1 MKRRVTILGCGSSGG
16 VPRADGDWGAC
27 NPNDPR
33 NRRTRCGLLVQ
44 QWRQADG
51 PATNVLIDTSPD
63 LREQMLKA
71 RVNRIDGLLFSH
83 DHADQTHGIDDVRAI
98 VYAQRKRIP
107 TFLDAKTDAALRPRF
122 RYIFEGA
129 PGYPALLEPHV
140 SIAHGAVTHID
151 GPGGAIEFLALEQ
164 DHGLGNVSYG
174 FRFGDVAYCND
185 VVEMPDATLSAL
197 RGLDLFIVDALRFT
211 PHPTHAHVD
220 KALEWVAQ
228 LKPRHAVLTNLHV
241 DLDYEQLAARLPS
254 AVEPAFDGWL
264 WEVAG

>member
-1 MKRRVTILGCGSSGG
+1 MRRKVTILGCGSSGG

-44 QWRQADG
+44 QWAEVSG
-51 PATNVLIDTSPD
+51 PPTNVLIDTSPD
-63 LREQMLKA
+63 LREQLLGA
-71 RVNRIDGLLFSH
+71 RISRIDGLLFSH

-107 TFLDAKTDAALRPRF
+107 TFLDPQTDAALRPRF

-129 PGYPALLEPHV
+129 PNYPALLEAHV
-140 SIAHGAVTHID
+140 TLGHGVVTTIT
-151 GPGGAIEFLALEQ
+151 GPGGPIDFVALVQ

-185 VVEMPDATLSAL
+185 VVALPDETLAAL
-197 RGLDLFIVDALRFT
+197 GSLELFIVDALRFK
-211 PHPTHAHVD
+211 PHPSHAHVD

-228 LKPRHAVLTNLHV
+228 LRPARTVLTNMHV
-241 DLDYEQLAARLPS
+241 DLDYEQLSERLPD
-254 AVEPAFDGWL
+254 AVEPAVDGWT
-264 WEVAG
+264 WEQAL